1 MKKIAVRILVMGAL
15 AAGASTAPAQVYQ
28 NPVGTPNVGG
38 CAPPRQWTMRNGWY
52 QCLMPPVAPGG
63 GSPGGSSGGAALT
76 DSDFALICSR
86 YAVSKGFNLN
96 PYLGDPRR
104 TGDDQIFIAADRTPS
119 GLFGSQTAMG
129 PGPAFWSQCQTDG
142 RPDAYLSCG
151 VNSAGSVVSWAV
163 SYATCYGNGG

>member
-63 GSPGGSSGGAALT
+63 GSPGGSSGGGGTYRFRFRVDLQ
-76 DSDFALICSR
+76 SICR
-86 YAVSKGFNLN
+86 L
-96 PYLGDPRR
+96 
-104 TGDDQIFIAADRTPS
+104 
-119 GLFGSQTAMG
+119 
-129 PGPAFWSQCQTDG
+129 
-142 RPDAYLSCG
+142 
-151 VNSAGSVVSWAV
+151 
-163 SYATCYGNGG
+163 